1 MVLLA
6 VIKSTTRRVNRMR
19 RGSAR
24 YVLTSP
30 GRSMRRISA
39 ALAVLCVAVA
49 ASVVWPAVAQAAN
62 PHGAYTSSSR
72 SCVLCHDLHVADGD
86 TVLNA
91 PSQKLLCYNCHDGSG
106 STFNA
111 KAEFGESVL
120 GTTTAKSAHP
130 VPTGVMQCA
139 DCHTPHAGPTEGNP
153 GSLSAG
159 SAEATSGVAVCGA
172 CHGTG
177 SALPGGNLA
186 APIEGTPH
194 ASLTSSASVA
204 GIGCVACH
212 EPHAS
217 SNADLVRAT
226 LRTESQTTIT
236 VTGEP
241 GLCLGCHQDSGG
253 IYAGASAA
261 GAQKHSTVTSSTKAL
276 TSWPGASGTAA
287 GCDGCHEPHGTGS
300 GPSYT
305 RVSGEQLCRT
315 CHDDASLTYPAG
327 YSYRGAGTFSGSGH
341 EGITAPG
348 ISYISVLAEPPGFAA
363 WESTVPPTP
372 GSPGTPVAAP
382 RAAALLASDGSR
394 LVTSLQ
400 LADGNWDYQTYRF
413 KAPIARGD
421 MTSIRVHWEGYG
433 EEAVGFPVALSAW
446 NVGTGTWD
454 LLQSA
459 QMVTQTTVNLPLSA
473 ANHVGDDGYVYL
485 MAKARYSRD
494 EALVSGPTITAINGY
509 TAQVDWVTSGLT
521 SSYVDYGTTSSYTK
535 TAGTATRSQTH
546 SVRIT
551 GLTPGVWHFRVRSV
565 ALDGSSYTSGDMVQG
580 IPRPTISP
588 YPVGPAWLGTDVL
601 RTFTWAAP
609 LAAPGGPF
617 EFRFFLYKDSVLYS
631 STDWTT
637 ATTRD
642 ETLGLGA
649 YTWRVEARDAAG
661 NTYGYS
667 VWGTFYVYDATGSC
681 PFLFTWDGGKFDYE
695 ADLYTTGKLASPRAN
710 GTYQKPN
717 PNDYYVLENT
727 PVEKDGAL
735 ELRLVEERFETD
747 YLDTFKLFA
756 VDVPEGRT
764 VVAEKIPQGGTYQ
777 PLEDVIH
784 TVSSTMSA
792 PLSATRVKTGED
804 VLAAIAESDGV
815 YAVLSPDVEQPG
827 YESIEL
833 DLGDLSDADA
843 VKLVFEGM
851 SRFPETPEGKAL
863 GTAGVRQKVE
873 VIDASGKWVAL
884 PGDWPKPA
892 EFARPYMLDLT
903 GRFPT
908 NDHRVRLTFLLK
920 TYVDSVKLDTTADEP
935 LKVTEV
941 ERTSAELRRHGV
953 DGKSSEGDIY
963 EYVYGE
969 PNGESGYLPG
979 NYTRFGEVGPL
990 LDDADD
996 KHVIYGR
1003 GDEIAMRYRR
1013 PAPAQDGMTH
1023 TYVVYAKGYYKDLN
1037 TDVEKTVEPLPFSA
1051 MSNYPYPASEHYPN
1065 DAEHV
1070 AYQAEWN
1077 TRVEGVG
1084 AIAPEATSQGMLE
1097 SAVGWVKATAVRVW
1111 DRVVAL
1117 VTPTAGDAAV
1127 AAAETEP
1134 LHRSLNTDVVAL
1146 EVTGVGTASANA
1158 CAACHAP
1165 HGGADSGKL
1174 LTGGRGAA
1182 DGRTCTAD
1190 GTGACHDNAANS
1202 ASGIDIRTAF
1212 TVGSDARAR
1221 HDVMPADQRASGGK
1235 TACGDCH
1242 NPHSNNAEVRF
1253 SDPDDPSKTI
1263 ASPLASLVASD
1274 GSVWALVGASHDALA
1289 PNITNIAITASAT
1302 NQSSPTVTWQTLG
1315 DASSSWV
1322 DWGTT
1327 TAYEL
1332 GNASSGTP
1340 FGNNTLVTAHSVP
1353 MSSLATGTVYHYR
1366 VRSTDA
1372 LGNTAVSEDRTYK
1385 VTDPPPVPMMSDL
1398 TTVTGPG
1405 IGPIPV
1411 AVSCA
1416 PVESSDGHAVE
1427 YQFEATGQPASG
1439 WLAAPS
1445 WSPYYYDGAYSA
1457 RVRARD
1463 AIDQQAVSAWSA
1475 YDSFVVTSAPYID
1488 SGSCPFLFTW
1498 NGTDFDYEADLYTTS
1513 KLASQR
1519 ANGTYQ
1525 KPNPNDYYVLH
1536 NTPAERDG
1544 AYELRLVEERFE
1556 TDYLDTFKLFAVD
1569 VPEGR
1574 TVVAEKIPQGGTYQ
1588 PIGDVIHTVSSTLE
1602 RPLSATRVKTGEDVL
1617 AAIAENDGV
1626 YATLSPDQER
1636 PGYESIELDLGDL
1649 SGAEAVKLVFQ
1660 GMSRFPKTDDGK
1672 ILGTSGVRQKVEVL
1686 DGNGN
1691 WVALPGEWPK
1701 PAEFARPYML
1711 DLTGKFLTDDY
1722 RVRLT
1727 FLLKTYVDSVKL
1739 DTTADEPLTVTEVQR
1754 TSAELRQHG
1763 TDAKS
1768 SDGDIYEYVYGAA
1781 NGFEGYFP
1789 GDYTR
1794 YGEVG
1799 PLLDATDDKFVIY
1812 GGGDEIVLRF
1822 DVPDEPVEGTA
1833 RSFVVFADGYYKDLN
1848 TDVPKTVEPLP
1859 FSAMSNY
1866 PYPAGEHY
1874 PDDAEHVAY
1883 QAEWN
1888 TRTVGSMSAPAA
1900 AQGTAAFATYHTPS
1914 KAAATSTRVA
1924 FGEYHADA
1932 WLPEFED
1939 TFSVDSDQFYAK
1951 VELKDG
1957 SVTTVT
1963 VSAGWESESTEAA
1976 KPTPASPGTQVAASS
1991 IASLTADDGSYW
2003 RTNLA
2008 TADAR
2013 WNWQVMRFDLGAIP
2027 LADIRNITF
2036 AWNGHGE
2043 PTPGYPTSVS
2053 FWNPIAGTWTQVTR
2067 VQMGSDMTVSKSET
2081 GLGETFCLR
2090 CHDGAPP
2097 AGVVFPAG
2105 VANIG
2110 ANWNLS
2116 TGDAHGAKAGA
2127 GFGSTGL
2134 KAPYS
2139 RGQGAI
2145 PCSACHD
2152 AHGTESINHFP
2163 STVNGQAVPP
2173 VTSGTNMASLC
2184 RACHVGTAYEWHDD
2198 GYRGCWCHYVQKY
2211 EPGGHDYAHDL
2222 TDNDNCLLCHEGHTA
2237 TYAHA
2242 AADAGCACH

>member
-1 MVLLA
+1 
-6 VIKSTTRRVNRMR
+6 MR

-24 YVLTSP
+24 HGVTAL
-30 GRSMRRISA
+30 GGIARRICA
-39 ALAVLCVAVA
+39 TFAVA
-49 ASVVWPAVAQAAN
+49 AVAMVCCALIPAPAVAAN

-72 SCVLCHDLHVADGD
+72 SCTLCHDLHVAQGD
-86 TVLNA
+86 VILDA

-106 STFNA
+106 STYDA
-111 KAEFGESVL
+111 KAEFGESVI
-120 GTTTAKSAHP
+120 GTTTAKSSHP
-130 VPTGVMQCA
+130 VPTGVLQCA

-159 SAEATSGVAVCGA
+159 SSEATGGVAVCGA
-172 CHGTG
+172 CHGSG

-186 APIEGTPH
+186 VPIEGTPH
-194 ASLTSSASVA
+194 ASITSSASVA
-204 GIGCVACH
+204 GIACVACH

-217 SNADLVRAT
+217 SNADLVRST

-236 VTGEP
+236 VSGEP

-253 IYAGASAA
+253 VYAGASAA

-276 TSWPGASGTAA
+276 TSWPGASGAAA

-305 RVSGEQLCRT
+305 RVTGQELCST

-327 YSYRGAGTFSGSGH
+327 YSYRGPSAFSGSGH
-341 EGITAPG
+341 NDITAPG

-363 WESTVPPTP
+363 WESTVSPTP
-372 GSPGTPVAAP
+372 SSPGTPVSAA
-382 RAAALLASDGSR
+382 RAAALLTSDGSR

-400 LADGNWDYQTYRF
+400 LVDGDWDYQMYRF

-421 MTSIRVHWEGYG
+421 MTSIRVQWEGYG
-433 EEAVGFPVALSAW
+433 EEAAGFPVVLSAW
-446 NVGTGTWD
+446 NVGTGSWD
-454 LLQSA
+454 LIQSA
-459 QMVTQTTVNLPLSA
+459 QMVTQASVNLPLSA

-494 EALVSGPTITAINGY
+494 EALVSGPTITAFNGY
-509 TAQVDWVTSGLT
+509 SAQVTWVTSGLT
-521 SSYVDYGTTSSYTK
+521 SSWVDYGTTSSYTN
-535 TAGTATRSQTH
+535 TAGTATRTQTH
-546 SVRIT
+546 SVNVT
-551 GLTPGVWHFRVRSV
+551 SMSPGVWHFRVRSI
-565 ALDGSSYTSGDMVQG
+565 ALDGSSYISGDIVMG
-580 IPRPTISP
+580 IPRPTITP
-588 YPVGPAWLGTDVL
+588 YPSGPAWLGTDVL
-601 RTFTWAAP
+601 RTFNWAAP

-617 EFRFFLYKDSVLYS
+617 EFRYYLYKDGTLYS

-642 ETLGLGA
+642 ETLGLGG

-661 NTYGYS
+661 NSYGFS
-667 VWGTFYVYDATGSC
+667 DWGSFYIYDATGSC
-681 PFLFTWDGGKFDYE
+681 PFLFTWDGSKFDYE
-695 ADLYTTGKLASPRAN
+695 ADLYTTGKLASPRSN

-717 PNDYYVLENT
+717 PNDYYVLDNT
-727 PVEKDGAL
+727 PTEKDGAL

-747 YLDTFKLFA
+747 YLDTFKLYA

-792 PLSATRVKTGED
+792 PLSATRIKTGED
-804 VLAAIAESDGV
+804 VLSQIAESDGV
-815 YAVLSPDVEQPG
+815 YAVLSPDVEQPA

-843 VKLVFEGM
+843 IKLVFEGM
-851 SRFPETPEGKAL
+851 SRFPETAEGKAL

-873 VIDASGKWVAL
+873 VVDASGNWVAL

-903 GRFPT
+903 GKFPT
-908 NDHRVRLTFLLK
+908 NDYRVRLTFLLK

-953 DGKSSEGDIY
+953 DGKSAEGDIY

-969 PNGESGYLPG
+969 PNGQSGYLPG

-990 LDDADD
+990 LSGADD
-996 KHVIYGR
+996 KLVIYGR
-1003 GDEIAMRYRR
+1003 GDEIALRYQR

-1051 MSNYPYPASEHYPN
+1051 MSNYPYPASEHYPD

-1084 AIAPEATSQGMLE
+1084 AIATETSQQQGVLE
-1097 SAVGWVKATAVRVW
+1097 SAVSWIKTTAVRAW
-1111 DRVVAL
+1111 DKVVAL
-1117 VTPTAGDAAV
+1117 VTPTAGDEAV
-1127 AAAETEP
+1127 EAAEADV

-1146 EVTGVGTASANA
+1146 EVTGVGTASDNA

-1165 HGGADSGKL
+1165 HGGTDSGKL
-1174 LTGGRGAA
+1174 LAGGRGAA

-1190 GTGACHDNAANS
+1190 GTGGCHDNAANS
-1202 ASGIDIRTAF
+1202 TTGIDIRSAF
-1212 TVGSDARAR
+1212 TVGVDARTR
-1221 HDVMPADQRASGGK
+1221 HDVMPSDQRASGGK

-1263 ASPLASLVASD
+1263 ESPLASVIASD

-1289 PNITNIAITASAT
+1289 PSITGLTLTADVAS
-1302 NQSSPTVTWQTLG
+1302 QSSPTVTWQTLN
-1315 DASSSWV
+1315 DASTSWI

-1327 TAYEL
+1327 LAYEL

-1340 FGNNTLVTAHSVP
+1340 FGNNNLVTSHSVQ
-1353 MSSLATGTVYHYR
+1353 MSSLTTGTLYHYR

-1372 LGNTAVSEDRTYK
+1372 LGNTGFSEDRTYK
-1385 VTDPPPVPMMSDL
+1385 VTDPPPVPVMSDL

-1405 IGPIPV
+1405 VGPIPV
-1411 AVSCA
+1411 GLSSTTVTC
-1416 PVESSDGHAVE
+1416 SDGHAVQ
-1427 YQFEATGQPASG
+1427 YQFWASTSALSG
-1439 WLAAPS
+1439 WLDTPAYAP
-1445 WSPYYYDGAYSA
+1445 YFYDGSYTA

-1463 AIDQQAVSAWSA
+1463 AVDQQAVSAWSA
-1475 YDSFVVTSAPYID
+1475 LDSFEVTSAPYID

-1536 NTPAERDG
+1536 NTPAVLDG
-1544 AYELRLVEERFE
+1544 AFELRLVEERFE

-1588 PIGDVIHTVSSTLE
+1588 PIDDVIHTVSSTLQQ
-1602 RPLSATRVKTGEDVL
+1602 PVSATRVKTGEDVL

-1626 YATLSPDQER
+1626 YATLSPDQEL

-1649 SGAEAVKLVFQ
+1649 SDAEAIKLVFQ

-1672 ILGTSGVRQKVEVL
+1672 ILGTAGVRQKVEVL

-1739 DTTADEPLTVTEVQR
+1739 DTTADEPLNVTEVTR
-1754 TSAELRQHG
+1754 ASAELRQHG
-1763 TDAKS
+1763 SDAKS
-1768 SDGDIYEYVYGAA
+1768 SETDIYEYVYGAA
-1781 NGFEGYFP
+1781 NGFAGYFP

-1799 PLLDATDDKFVIY
+1799 PLLDTTDDKFVIY

-1822 DVPDEPVEGTA
+1822 DVPEEPAAGTA
-1833 RSFVVFADGYYKDLN
+1833 RAYVVFADGYYKDLN
-1848 TDVPKTVEPLP
+1848 TDVPRTVAPLP

-1866 PYPAGEHY
+1866 PYPASEHY

-1888 TRTVGSMSAPAA
+1888 TRTKESISFVASASSAESARAA
-1900 AQGTAAFATYHTPS
+1900 TFATYHTQPKDTGS
-1914 KAAATSTRVA
+1914 PTRVA

-1932 WLPEFED
+1932 WAPLLED

-1951 VELKDG
+1951 VVRNDG
-1957 SVTTVT
+1957 TETTVS
-1963 VSAGWESESTEAA
+1963 VAAGWESESAETA
-1976 KPTPASPGTQVAASS
+1976 KPTPSAPGAPVSASS

-2008 TADAR
+2008 TGDTR
-2013 WNWQVMRFDLGAIP
+2013 WNWQVMRFDLGAI
-2027 LADIRNITF
+2027 AVSEIKSITF
-2036 AWNGHGE
+2036 SWNGHGE

-2053 FWNPIAGTWTQVTR
+2053 LWNPLTGTWVQVTR
-2067 VQMGSDMTVSKSET
+2067 VQIASDATVSKGVGSLSQE
-2081 GLGETFCLR
+2081 FCLR
-2090 CHDGAPP
+2090 CHDGAAP

-2105 VANIG
+2105 IGNIG
-2110 ANWNLS
+2110 ATWNLS
-2116 TGDAHGAKAGA
+2116 TGDVHGAKAGA
-2127 GFGSTGL
+2127 GFGSAGL

-2139 RGQGAI
+2139 RGQSAI
-2145 PCSACHD
+2145 PCSTCHD
-2152 AHGTESINHFP
+2152 THGSGSINHFP
-2163 STVNGQAVPP
+2163 SVVNGQSVP
-2173 VTSGTNMASLC
+2173 TITTGTTMSNLC
-2184 RACHVGTAYEWHDD
+2184 KTCHQGTAYEWHDD
-2198 GYRGCWCHYVQKY
+2198 GYGGCWCHYVQKY
-2211 EPGGHDYAHDL
+2211 EPGGHDSAHDIS
-2222 TDNDNCLLCHEGHTA
+2222 DADNCLLCHKGHTA

-2242 AADAGCACH
+2242 AAEAGCACH